1 MRLEK
6 HLKLP
11 CWPPLPPPWTP
22 TVRRWLAVLDKYRL
36 SLKRTPR
43 ENHWTWWREEGW
55 RDDVETGCF
64 PQWFGS
70 LHMASCDPPYQPN
83 GPGLGSQNK
92 VSAEQPTQ
100 FKRFYAAA
108 HPLPLISEIVAKNQ
122 GRQILGNRQDL
133 CLRCSCARGKWK
145 PRQSREFK
153 STSHFEAF
161 SSGRRW
167 WWWKWWWW
175 RRRRRW
181 RWWWWLPRL
190 VIVMMIGKV
199 EVQSKQKGDWRP
211 VAFVQSDP
219 HDPRSDLDWTIIVK
233 LWWEL
238 W

>member
-1 MRLEK
+1 MLRKEISIWNVEVTNVVIFCGHFMRLEK

-122 GRQILGNRQDL
+122 GRHNIE
-133 CLRCSCARGKWK
+133 K
-145 PRQSREFK
+145 P
-153 STSHFEAF
+153 
-161 SSGRRW
+161 SG
-167 WWWKWWWW
+167 
-175 RRRRRW
+175 
-181 RWWWWLPRL
+181 
-190 VIVMMIGKV
+190 
-199 EVQSKQKGDWRP
+199 S
-211 VAFVQSDP
+211 
-219 HDPRSDLDWTIIVK
+219 
-233 LWWEL
+233 
-238 W
+238 